1 MENQFTNCEAYDN
14 LFPKYRNWEEVPMS
28 TLNFNSK
35 TSQVCFVSL
44 PKDKALEIITSKAIP
59 VNTIAYEYSDEVPK
73 KNGDVIV
80 AVEID
85 TTHMLDLTH
94 KPDYIKYMQSKLDK
108 NIKLD
113 KSISIIRK
121 ISMDESINQFR
132 VIYIIRNNSK
142 VKDVQKAKTN

>member
-1 MENQFTNCEAYDN
+1 
-14 LFPKYRNWEEVPMS
+14 
-28 TLNFNSK
+28 
-35 TSQVCFVSL
+35 
-44 PKDKALEIITSKAIP
+44 
-59 VNTIAYEYSDEVPK
+59 
-73 KNGDVIV
+73 
-80 AVEID
+80 
-85 TTHMLDLTH
+85 MLDLTH

>member
-1 MENQFTNCEAYDN
+1 
-14 LFPKYRNWEEVPMS
+14 
-28 TLNFNSK
+28 
-35 TSQVCFVSL
+35 
-44 PKDKALEIITSKAIP
+44 
-59 VNTIAYEYSDEVPK
+59 
-73 KNGDVIV
+73 
-80 AVEID
+80 
-85 TTHMLDLTH
+85 
-94 KPDYIKYMQSKLDK
+94 MQSKLDK